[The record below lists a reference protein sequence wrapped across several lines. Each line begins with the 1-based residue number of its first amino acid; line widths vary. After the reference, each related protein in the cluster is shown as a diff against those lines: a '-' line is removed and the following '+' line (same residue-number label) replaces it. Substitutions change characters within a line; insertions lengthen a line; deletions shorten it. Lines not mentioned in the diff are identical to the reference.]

1 MMFERLT
8 QERWIGDRKRWVA
21 FDAICL
27 DDGIVG
33 KAINRL
39 AAYED
44 TELTPEQVA
53 SLKAENE
60 KLKAENQKLKAK
72 RDMAIEDIKYIDSNY
87 WVNNFDGGLQKY
99 IKRRSSLYG

>member
-1 MMFERLT
+1 MFERLT

-44 TELTPEQVA
+44 SGLSPEEVH
-53 SLKAENE
+53 
-60 KLKAENQKLKAK
+60 KLVKVLEQ
-72 RDMAIEDIKYIDSNY
+72 AIRVKMEFNKNRPYKHGKK
-87 WVNNFDGGLQKY
+87 F
-99 IKRRSSLYG
+99 